1 MLKTKGETYF
11 SLGVTLK
18 SEIFVVYLQRIKTN
32 TIMSEAELVL
42 VEEAKNC
49 TLYTIQ
55 FLSENDTAFEQFFK
69 KFKDDVEFSPD
80 LMRIVGVLG
89 KIADFGALER
99 YFRPEGKMS
108 DRVVALP
115 TVQSKLRLY
124 CLRLSDRIL
133 ILGNGGVKNTKTY
146 EESKELS
153 GYVLTLQNFDRLIKE
168 GVKDGTIIVSEKK
181 IETDKT
187 FDL

>member
-1 MLKTKGETYF
+1 MLLVNETKH
-11 SLGVTLK
+11 
-18 SEIFVVYLQRIKTN
+18 
-32 TIMSEAELVL
+32 
-42 VEEAKNC
+42 C

-55 FLSENDTAFEQFFK
+55 FLSESDSEFEQFYN
-69 KFKDDVEFSPD
+69 KFKDDVEFNPD
-80 LMRIVGVLG
+80 LMRIVGFIG

-115 TVQSKLRLY
+115 VVQSKLRLY
-124 CLRLSDRIL
+124 CLRLSDKIL

-146 EESKELS
+146 EESRELS

-168 GVKDGTIIVSEKK
+168 GVKNGTIIVTENK
-181 IETDKT
+181 IETDNT
-187 FDL
+187 FEL

>member
-1 MLKTKGETYF
+1 
-11 SLGVTLK
+11 
-18 SEIFVVYLQRIKTN
+18 
-32 TIMSEAELVL
+32 MSEAELVL
-42 VEEAKNC
+42 VEKAKNC

-55 FLSENDTAFEQFFK
+55 FITENDTEFEQFFN

-80 LMRIVGVLG
+80 LMRIVGFLG

-99 YFRPEGKMS
+99 YFRPEGKS

-146 EESKELS
+146 EESKELG

-168 GVKDGTIIVSEKK
+168 GIKDGTIIVSENK
-181 IETDKT
+181 IETDKM